1 MWHPSSSS
9 LEASDFCANQ
19 IAKYGR
25 TGCGVTGFGIKIY
38 KHAWLL
44 DRWESKAASMYSWS
58 VSWSTNFPVYLSSL
72 RHRTN
77 FFWSF
82 TEFFFGHS
90 LSCTYFHIFSKKLC
104 LSCQMPGLLQAQ
116 GLKMWA
122 CNGPVCIHQN
132 NYYKLLS
139 HMISFFFQVEPNYT
153 LNLEILKVK
162 SV

>member
-1 MWHPSSSS
+1 MRHPSSSS
-9 LEASDFCANQ
+9 LEASGFCANQ

-82 TEFFFGHS
+82 TEFFLVT
-90 LSCTYFHIFSKKLC
+90 LSPALISIFFPKNFACHAKCQDRCKRKVWKSGLATALYAFTKTIIISYWATWF
-104 LSCQMPGLLQAQ
+104 LSSFRLNPI
-116 GLKMWA
+116 
-122 CNGPVCIHQN
+122 IH
-132 NYYKLLS
+132 L
-139 HMISFFFQVEPNYT
+139 IWRFWR
-153 LNLEILKVK
+153 
-162 SV
+162 